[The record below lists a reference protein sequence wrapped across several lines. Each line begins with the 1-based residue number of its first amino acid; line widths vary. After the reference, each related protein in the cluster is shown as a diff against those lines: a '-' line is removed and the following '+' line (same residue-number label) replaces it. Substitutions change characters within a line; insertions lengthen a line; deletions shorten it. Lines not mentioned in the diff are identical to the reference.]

1 MSLLFPTH
9 CILCGQTIPEQARGL
24 CKACRAQIEAE
35 MRTLTCYPPE
45 YVSDLVCAAQYR
57 GSYRAALLHIKYA
70 HEPHRLYPIAE
81 LMAQAWEMHEM
92 PLPDV
97 ITCVPMHGWHKFR
110 RGFNQSEE
118 FAKDLS
124 EMWGVPYVPMLK
136 RKLCSHKQARL
147 SAAQRQENAAR
158 SFVRRK
164 DVGELAGQ
172 RILLIDD
179 IVHNRRYG
187 QPLRAIAA
195 REKAGENLGSCRG
208 KSLNICRTKNKH
220 PVYLCIPDR
229 HIL

>member
-1 MSLLFPTH
+1 MSLLFPTY
-9 CILCGQTIPEQARGL
+9 CILCGQTISEQARGL
-24 CKACRAQIEAE
+24 CKACRAQIETE
-35 MRTLTCYPPE
+35 MQTLTCYPPE

-70 HEPHRLYPIAE
+70 HEPYRLYPIAE
-81 LMAQAWEMHEM
+81 LMAQAWDWHQM

-118 FAKDLS
+118 FAKYLS
-124 EMWGVPYVPMLK
+124 EMWGVPYVPMLQ

-172 RILLIDD
+172 RILLVDD
-179 IVHNRRYG
+179 IVTTGATVSHCA
-187 QPLRAIAA
+187 QLL
-195 REKAGENLGSCRG
+195 REKKPEKIWVLAAA
-208 KSLNICRTKNKH
+208 KA
-220 PVYLCIPDR
+220 
-229 HIL
+229 

>member
-24 CKACRAQIEAE
+24 CKTCRAQIEAE
-35 MRTLTCYPPE
+35 MQTLTCYPPE

-81 LMAQAWEMHEM
+81 LMAQAWEMHRM

-118 FAKDLS
+118 FAKYLS

-136 RKLCSHKQARL
+136 RKLRSHKQARL

-179 IVHNRRYG
+179 IVTTGATVSHCA
-187 QPLRAIAA
+187 QLL
-195 REKAGENLGSCRG
+195 REKKPEKIWVLAAA
-208 KSLNICRTKNKH
+208 KA
-220 PVYLCIPDR
+220 
-229 HIL
+229 